1 LAFVDSRSNLHIL
14 FYPKISN
21 VPIEFNRVHCRF
33 LFTLPFYCLNSI
45 WIPWLINIELLRARR
60 SDIVSNQFR
69 ICPRQSLHLIKVKRF
84 DTEFNFENRCFV
96 FLDSKWH
103 STQDI
108 VLDNA
113 FKTTS
118 PTFVYRHTGV
128 QWTYCQYKDI
138 HPPVECFSSRI
149 KIRQQWNDRKISIQ
163 WSVGNRNP
171 KNEIS
176 TFGSFLSMRKKPDS
190 GWNSFHYYLPFN
202 PVNLTADESIDAPFN
217 PAPKF
222 TSGNKVFN
230 AKPLINDDWMNKF
243 RYNGVSLFFIIWI
256 IRGIQAKPKPFRLW
270 IKIRKAG
277 NNHFG
282 FGIMDWIDGLSISK

>member
-1 LAFVDSRSNLHIL
+1 M
-14 FYPKISN
+14 YP
-21 VPIEFNRVHCRF
+21 
-33 LFTLPFYCLNSI
+33 LNSTVSI
-45 WIPWLINIELLRARR
+45 AGSFSPYLFIVWIQFESLDWSTLNCCAPGR

-202 PVNLTADESIDAPFN
+202 LVNLTADESIDAPFN
-217 PAPKF
+217 PAEIH
-222 TSGNKVFN
+222 V
-230 AKPLINDDWMNKF
+230 
-243 RYNGVSLFFIIWI
+243 
-256 IRGIQAKPKPFRLW
+256 
-270 IKIRKAG
+270 RK
-277 NNHFG
+277 
-282 FGIMDWIDGLSISK
+282 